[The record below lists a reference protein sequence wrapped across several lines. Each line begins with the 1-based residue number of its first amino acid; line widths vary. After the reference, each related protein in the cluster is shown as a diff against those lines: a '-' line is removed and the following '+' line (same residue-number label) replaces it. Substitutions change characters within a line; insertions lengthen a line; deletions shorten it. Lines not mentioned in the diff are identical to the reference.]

1 MSGIWIR
8 SQDKETLIQTECINF
23 ETQWD
28 DAKGYSAYNAI
39 TGETVSETEYLLGEY
54 ATRERALAVLD
65 EMQKMICYIRRTELY
80 AAQIN
85 MSDEDMKQFAY
96 IMPAE

>member
-1 MSGIWIR
+1 VNLSGIWIR

-65 EMQKMICYIRRTELY
+65 EIQDRIYDIELKRF
-80 AAQIN
+80 
-85 MSDEDMKQFAY
+85 MGKDDEIFITPIY